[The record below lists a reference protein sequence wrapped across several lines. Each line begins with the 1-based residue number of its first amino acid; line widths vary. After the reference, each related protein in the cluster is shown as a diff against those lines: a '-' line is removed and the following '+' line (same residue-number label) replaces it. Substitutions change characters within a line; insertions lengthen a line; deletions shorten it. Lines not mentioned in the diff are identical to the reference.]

1 MRIVIFLTLLFSF
14 VKANVLEVNILY
26 LEQKVKRPPTL
37 SNVIEEP
44 KDSALKGIQ
53 LAIKDSN
60 KSARFLNQKYILEKE
75 ISYKKEDLIKKFK
88 AWSSNKNI
96 YVILNVQTELIKEL
110 VDLKEAKNTIFL
122 NATNKDD
129 NLRLNA
135 CNKNLLHTSLSN
147 SMESDALIQ
156 FLIKRNLKKWL
167 LIKGSHEKDELIA
180 KSLRA
185 SAKKFGG
192 KIIEEKIWK
201 LNADIRR
208 KAQLEIPAL
217 TQSRDYDV
225 VLTADFHGD
234 FGEYLYFNTWLPR
247 PIAGTQGLKAQAWSH
262 VIEQWGAAQMQ
273 NRFNKFAK
281 RAMNSKDYSSWVAT
295 RSIVTL
301 ITKTKK
307 IDFKSNLDF
316 LYSDKFELAAYKGRK
331 LSFREF
337 NGQLRQPVSLMH
349 PRALV
354 STSPQDGFLHPTNDL
369 DTLGIASFQVG
380 CKE

>member
-1 MRIVIFLTLLFSF
+1 MKIVLFLTLLFSF
-14 VKANVLEVNILY
+14 VKANILEVNILY

-44 KDSALKGIQ
+44 KDSGLKGIQ

-60 KSARFLNQKYILEKE
+60 KSARFLNQKYILDKK

-88 AWSSNKNI
+88 TWSSNKNI
-96 YVILNVQTELIKEL
+96 YVILNVKTELLKEL
-110 VDLKEAKNTIFL
+110 VNLKEAKNTIFL
-122 NATNKDD
+122 NATDKDD
-129 NLRLNA
+129 NLRVNA

-156 FLIKRNLKKWL
+156 FLIKRNLKNWL
-167 LIKGSHEKDELIA
+167 LIKGSNEKDELIA
-180 KSLRA
+180 KSLRT

-192 KIIEEKIWK
+192 KIIEEKTWK

-217 TQSRDYDV
+217 TQSSDYDV

-273 NRFNKFAK
+273 KRFKKFAK
-281 RAMNSKDYSSWVAT
+281 RPMNSKDYSSWVAT

-331 LSFREF
+331 LSFRKF
-337 NGQLRQPVSLMH
+337 NGQLRQPVSLVH

-369 DTLGIASFQVG
+369 DTLGIASFQVK